1 MYHISNITTL
11 THIWM
16 CKNSHYFHKSRFYNL
31 LLQIYFTKQN
41 LKYSNPFK
49 FELESNTNSYTQL
62 TVSWLHCCVSPGLV
76 FECGKSSHYN
86 TNGHKTKSQPGHWL
100 PRQWLHVPFFFKL
113 KLKCP
118 RFHLSLDYFT
128 AFSKQMISLETF
140 YTIHMSTMTDGERRF
155 M

>member
-1 MYHISNITTL
+1 
-11 THIWM
+11 M

-49 FELESNTNSYTQL
+49 FELEEQQRLLHSIDCKL
-62 TVSWLHCCVSPGLV
+62 TTLLCFTWRLVS
-76 FECGKSSHYN
+76 ECGKSSHYN